1 MATPNQA
8 PSAPKAKRARKDTR
22 SIERKALESQLE
34 NFKGSDQEKT
44 ALRGKL
50 KIMRFKEIV
59 VPRVRRVLAQLESV
73 GKLANRNAYTWDEEQ
88 AKKIAASLT
97 NATNSVVQKF
107 AGAKD
112 SKPTFDL

>member
-1 MATPNQA
+1 MATPNQ
-8 PSAPKAKRARKDTR
+8 PTNAPKAKRKETR
-22 SIERKALESQLE
+22 SAERIILEKLFE
-34 NFKGSDQEKT
+34 NFKGSDQEKA

-50 KIMRFKEIV
+50 KVLRFREIV
-59 VPRVRRVLAQLESV
+59 VPRVRRVLAQLASV

-97 NATNSVVQKF
+97 NATNDVVQKF